1 MRIEAKLPLSH
12 ATEHP
17 AEGHDVR
24 EPFPNNPSRVSC
36 PGCRHVVLFPP
47 LDRTWP
53 PGTTMATD
61 CPQCG
66 AKVVFGVPIVAPP
79 SRGRQLA
86 VLIVA
91 IGVVV
96 AFVVWIIRV
105 LG

>member
-1 MRIEAKLPLSH
+1 M
-12 ATEHP
+12 
-17 AEGHDVR
+17 R
-24 EPFPNNPSRVSC
+24 EPFPDNPFRVSC

-47 LDRTWP
+47 LDLTCP
-53 PGTTMATD
+53 PGTSMSAD
-61 CPQCG
+61 CLQCG
-66 AKVVFGVPIVAPP
+66 TKVVFRIPVVALP